1 MSHKLGTQ
9 DKADCVSNCGSYDYD
24 AESYYGDYD
33 YDAIEEYEMPEE
45 SHPSYTHLRVS
56 VGLLLKRG
64 RYTIVRKL
72 RWGSYSIVWLA
83 WDKK

>member
-1 MSHKLGTQ
+1 MSQELETQ
-9 DKADCVSNCGSYDYD
+9 DKADSVSNCGSYDYD
-24 AESYYGDYD
+24 AESYHGDYD

-45 SHPSYTHLRVS
+45 SHPSYTQLRVS
-56 VGLLLKRG
+56 VGLLLKNE

-72 RWGSYSIVWLA
+72 GWGSYSIVWLA